1 MTKKDT
7 LYSNTLL
14 TSIRNSTNLVQK
26 KHFLFKETVFWT
38 ALNLTSSPSKMIEA
52 VVNSIVSRGLF
63 MIQLKE
69 LVYAKTVRYLPK
81 NNISVSIQVNMTSGV
96 FVRIALILLN
106 QLGNVLRVNFHIF
119 RLYSGNA
126 GH

>member
-26 KHFLFKETVFWT
+26 KHFLFKETVFWA

-52 VVNSIVSRGLF
+52 VVNSIVNRDLF

-69 LVYAKTVRYLPK
+69 HVYAKTVRYLPK